1 MTDPKSGSPTEGGGS
16 RGDEPGSSAL
26 AAPPTPEEIA
36 DAAHGDAV
44 GAGDRMPPWLWRA
57 TILVFGMGLA
67 AYAALVFIR
76 QIRSLILWLI
86 AALFLSFAL
95 EPAVNWLVKHGWR
108 RGLATLAVLAF
119 LALLVVVLIASM
131 VPLVL
136 GQVQSLIDKVPS
148 WLDRLAPRA
157 KEWFNIDISTAAVL
171 DSLKNLNTHVGDIA
185 KNVAGNVLGFGT
197 AILGAIFQMATIA
210 LFTFYFVADGP
221 RMRRALCSALPP
233 KRQRDVLFAWEVGIE
248 KTGGYLYSRLLL
260 GAISGTCFFI
270 LLKILGVPFAVPLAL
285 WMGVVSQFVPVVG
298 TYIAAALPLL
308 VAVLVR
314 PVDALI
320 VLIYILIYQQ
330 VENYLL
336 SPKISAHTMQLHPA
350 VAFGAA
356 ITGASIGGAVGAFLA
371 LPAAAIIQGVGGTY
385 IRRHDIVETDLTR
398 EEPEEESDA
407 KSAMSR
413 LKQRLTRH
421 GDEDDE
427 GSDTPSA
434 GDDHATP
441 PSDERP

>member
-1 MTDPKSGSPTEGGGS
+1 
-16 RGDEPGSSAL
+16 
-26 AAPPTPEEIA
+26 
-36 DAAHGDAV
+36 
-44 GAGDRMPPWLWRA
+44 
-57 TILVFGMGLA
+57 
-67 AYAALVFIR
+67 
-76 QIRSLILWLI
+76 LI

-108 RGLATLAVLAF
+108 RGLATLAVLAL
-119 LALLVVVLIASM
+119 LAVLVVVLIASM

-136 GQVQSLIDKVPS
+136 GQVQSLIEKVPE
-148 WLDRLAPRA
+148 WLNRLAPRA

-171 DSLKNLNTHVGDIA
+171 RSLKNLNTDVKDVA
-185 KNVAGNVLGFGT
+185 QNVAGNVLGFGT

-221 RMRRALCSALPP
+221 RMRRTICSALPP
-233 KRQRDVLFAWEVGIE
+233 QRQRDVLFAWEVGIE

-308 VAVLVR
+308 VALLVR

-356 ITGASIGGAVGAFLA
+356 ITGASVGGAVGAFLA
-371 LPAAAIIQGVGGTY
+371 LPAAAIIQGVGSTY
-385 IRRHDIVETDLTR
+385 IRRHDVVETDLTR
-398 EEPEEESDA
+398 EEPKEDSDG
-407 KSAMSR
+407 KPSAMSR
-413 LKQRLTRH
+413 LKHRLTRH
-421 GDEDDE
+421 GDHDP
-427 GSDTPSA
+427 GSAPG
-434 GDDHATP
+434 GDDPA
-441 PSDERP
+441 SGERP

>member
-1 MTDPKSGSPTEGGGS
+1 LTDPKTASPPEGGGS
-16 RGDEPGSSAL
+16 RGDEAGSSAL
-26 AAPPTPEEIA
+26 AAPPTREEIA
-36 DAAHGDAV
+36 AAAHGGTAAARADK
-44 GAGDRMPPWLWRA
+44 MPPWLWRA
-57 TILVFGMGLA
+57 TALVFAMGLA

-95 EPAVNWLVKHGWR
+95 EPAVNWLVRHGWR
-108 RGLATLAVLAF
+108 RGLATLAVLAL

-136 GQVQSLIDKVPS
+136 GQVQSLIEKVPE
-148 WLDRLAPRA
+148 WLNRLAPRA

-171 DSLKNLNTHVGDIA
+171 RSLKNLNTDVKDVA

-221 RMRRALCSALPP
+221 RMRRAICSALPP
-233 KRQRDVLFAWEVGIE
+233 QRQRDVLFAWEVGIE

-260 GAISGTCFFI
+260 GAISGTCFFV

-385 IRRHDIVETDLTR
+385 IRRHDVVETELTR
-398 EEPEEESDA
+398 QEPDEEESGEKA
-407 KSAMSR
+407 SAMSR

-421 GDEDDE
+421 GDDHDP
-427 GSDTPSA
+427 GSTL
-434 GDDHATP
+434 GDDRADP
-441 PSDERP
+441 PSGERP